1 MSTAAVRFVLMLV
14 VTIGDFVADPKVAA
28 HHPAPADEA

>member
-1 MSTAAVRFVLMLV
+1 MLV

-28 HHPAPADEA
+28 HHTAAADEA